1 MPHLVPMPHP
11 TSRGVGK
18 LRRRGRPV
26 PPLLFP
32 SDVHIRALWFAKFP
46 LAPKPQWHWFR
57 HLRATSSGA
66 FIRHQNIPELYEHRR
81 ELIIV
86 LGANFPKTQGVQT
99 LGLARRI
106 GHPVRCRGLSVGP
119 CPVRG
124 LGVHEPQGRLL
135 GQCADGELVP
145 HPQDRAGS
153 PSGGELSGRDRR
165 GQHRPNG
172 RFSGLIW
179 PRGSDR
185 IVAPLSAT
193 TA

>member
-32 SDVHIRALWFAKFP
+32 SDVHIRASWCAKFP

-86 LGANFPKTQGVQT
+86 LGRTSQKLKAFRLLVLLAASDIQYAAEAYR
-99 LGLARRI
+99 LALAR
-106 GHPVRCRGLSVGP
+106 S
-119 CPVRG
+119 
-124 LGVHEPQGRLL
+124 GVSASMSRKGDCWDNAPMESLFHTLKTER
-135 GQCADGELVP
+135 V
-145 HPQDRAGS
+145 HHRAGS
-153 PSGGELSGRDRR
+153 FRAGIAGASTGPMAASL
-165 GQHRPNG
+165 
-172 RFSGLIW
+172 
-179 PRGSDR
+179 
-185 IVAPLSAT
+185 A
-193 TA
+193 